1 MPENRGETFESAG
14 PYRGPDPIAEECSS
28 PMTGDSADAVVVG
41 GGVVGCSIAYHLAR
55 RGAAVVVLERETI
68 GSQST
73 GRCAGGVRQQFS
85 SPANVLVQQLS
96 FRLLAQLEAETG
108 VDPEFRHIGY
118 LFVLTSDEQVE
129 DFRRFL
135 PMWHQAGVSD
145 ARWLEPK
152 EVRELAPLVEGDD
165 ILGGTFCPSDGI
177 ASPHAVTLA
186 YSGAARRL
194 GVTLLEGVAVDGI
207 VHRAGRVEAVRTT
220 AGEISTSA
228 VFNCA
233 GAWAGQIG
241 AMAGID
247 VPVSPYPRN
256 IFVTDPMPEVTR
268 RHPMT
273 IDFATSFYFHP
284 EGDGLLFGMG
294 MADERPSFDTGVDW
308 TVLEA
313 MAEVVERRA
322 PRLATAGIQTA
333 WAGLYEMTPDHQPIL
348 GPVDQLE
355 GFWCA
360 CGFSGHGF
368 QQAPAVGYLLAQWFS
383 GEDPQLPLDNFAHR
397 RFATGNV
404 EPENNVV

>member
-1 MPENRGETFESAG
+1 
-14 PYRGPDPIAEECSS
+14 
-28 PMTGDSADAVVVG
+28 MTGDSADAVVVG

-55 RGAAVVVLERETI
+55 RGADVVVLERETI

-96 FRLLAQLEAETG
+96 FRLLGQLESETG

-118 LFVLTSDEQVE
+118 LFVLTKESEVS
-129 DFRRFL
+129 DFRGFL
-135 PMWHQAGVSD
+135 PMWHHTGVSD
-145 ARWLEPK
+145 ARWLEPR
-152 EVRELAPLVEGDD
+152 EVRELAPLVQGED

-186 YSGAARRL
+186 YSGAGRRL
-194 GVTLLEGVAVDGI
+194 GVTFREGVAVEGI
-207 VHRAGRVEAVRTT
+207 VREGARVRAVRTSEGQIKT
-220 AGEISTSA
+220 PA

-233 GAWAGQIG
+233 GAWAGAVGQ
-241 AMAGID
+241 MAGIH
-247 VPVSPYPRN
+247 VPVEPYPRN
-256 IFVTDPMPEVTR
+256 IFVTDPIRGVSR
-268 RHPMT
+268 QHPMT

-294 MADERPSFDTGVDW
+294 MPDEKPSFSTDVDW
-308 TVLEA
+308 GVLDV
-313 MAEVVERRA
+313 MAEVVDRRA
-322 PRLATAGIQTA
+322 PVLATAGIQAA
-333 WAGLYEMTPDHQPIL
+333 WAGLYEVTPDHQPIL
-348 GPVDQLE
+348 GPVDDLD

-383 GEDPQLPLDNFAHR
+383 GERPEVPLDIFAHR

-404 EPENNVV
+404 EPERNVV